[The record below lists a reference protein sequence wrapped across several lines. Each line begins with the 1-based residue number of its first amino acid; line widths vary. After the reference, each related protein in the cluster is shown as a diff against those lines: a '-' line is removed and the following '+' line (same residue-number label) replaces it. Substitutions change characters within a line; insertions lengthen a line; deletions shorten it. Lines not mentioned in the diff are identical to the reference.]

1 MITQLKKQGHYLGP
15 HSDQHLLYCDWTKRD
30 SLLVTKNEF
39 TKDLNACL
47 HSIETYK
54 VKRSAI
60 KYFIPPYEWYNDSI
74 ATWTKQM
81 GIQLINYS
89 PGTKSTA
96 DYTTPDMKNYRG
108 SDEIYQSIFNKE
120 KDVNGLN
127 GSILL
132 IHFGTDPKRTDKFYN
147 RLDDLIITL
156 KESGYQFTSIDEVL
170 K

>member
-1 MITQLKKQGHYLGP
+1 
-15 HSDQHLLYCDWTKRD
+15 
-30 SLLVTKNEF
+30 
-39 TKDLNACL
+39 
-47 HSIETYK
+47 
-54 VKRSAI
+54 
-60 KYFIPPYEWYNDSI
+60 
-74 ATWTKQM
+74 
-81 GIQLINYS
+81 
-89 PGTKSTA
+89 
-96 DYTTPDMKNYRG
+96 MKNYRG